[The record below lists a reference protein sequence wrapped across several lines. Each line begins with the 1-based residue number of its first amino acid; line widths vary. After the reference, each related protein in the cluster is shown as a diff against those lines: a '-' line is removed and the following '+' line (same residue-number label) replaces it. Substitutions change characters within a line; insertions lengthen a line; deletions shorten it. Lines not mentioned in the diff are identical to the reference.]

1 MSDGVI
7 ARTFPFAEITDR
19 GLKVTSQ
26 EIAWEED
33 MLPLWGTVTAMHDI
47 SQWSIGDAYILAENV
62 FGEDASQLP
71 NPRGVKRKTI
81 QNYAWVCDRF
91 HDRRWR
97 RPVDVL
103 SFSHHAAV
111 AGLMSEPDDREW
123 ALQLLAKAVKEG
135 LYVDDVEEEVRKYR
149 GIEPSPAEEEEVSF
163 SKGPPLAR
171 MERIHN
177 GINNLI
183 KDLPSDWSEEAHILG
198 EAQNLVA
205 DAMSSAK
212 NRQAGGE
219 PALVVEG

>member
-7 ARTFPFAEITDR
+7 ARTFKFVEITDR
-19 GLKVTSQ
+19 GLKVTSR
-26 EIAWEED
+26 EIAWED
-33 MLPLWGTVTAMHDI
+33 MVSLWGTVTTMHEI
-47 SQWSIGDAYILAENV
+47 SQWAIGDAYLLAEEL

-71 NPRGVKRKTI
+71 NPRGAKYKTV
-81 QNYAWVCDRF
+81 QNYAWVCRRF

-97 RPVDVL
+97 RAVDVL

-111 AGLMSEPDDREW
+111 AGLMDEPDDREW
-123 ALQLLAKAVKEG
+123 ALQLLAKAVKEEIT
-135 LYVDDVEEEVRKYR
+135 VDDVEAEVRKYR
-149 GIEPSPAEEEEVSF
+149 GIDGPSPAEEEEVSF

-183 KDLPSDWSEEAHILG
+183 KDLPANWKEESHILG

-219 PALVVEG
+219 PALVGEG